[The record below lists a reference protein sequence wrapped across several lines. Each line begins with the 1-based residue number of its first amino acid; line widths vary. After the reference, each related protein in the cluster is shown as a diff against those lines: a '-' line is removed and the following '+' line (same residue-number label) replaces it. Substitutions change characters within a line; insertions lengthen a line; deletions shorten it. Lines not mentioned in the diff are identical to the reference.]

1 MGKDRSCWWTHQSSH
16 CRVCC
21 PSSGS
26 VCMVLMKLWLSVP
39 FCLHLTPCSRLA
51 SATLLPDL
59 GAFSVQ
65 LCGHRVPSWRVASQP
80 TPVALILPSFL
91 SSASGFSCSPW
102 GSLYVQVTTC
112 PSLLQDLFTGDCLH
126 LLGFLIM
133 LVFPISLCTCVC
145 VCVCVCVWLCAHAH
159 KVKAGISFG
168 LRHASTVPGTWHCP
182 SHGQVDGW
190 RDGWISESM
199 SADALWMELC
209 CLISYLILLCHG
221 AKWILIF
228 GIKAYF
234 ALNVVQLVMSF
245 LKRSPNHSAFTW

>member
-39 FCLHLTPCSRLA
+39 FCLHLTPCSHLA

-80 TPVALILPSFL
+80 APVTLILPSFL

-112 PSLLQDLFTGDCLH
+112 PSLLQDLFTGDRLH

-133 LVFPISLCTCVC
+133 LVFPVSLCTSVC
-145 VCVCVCVWLCAHAH
+145 VCVCVVVCTCTQRQGGDLFWFTACQCSAWHLALPV
-159 KVKAGISFG
+159 
-168 LRHASTVPGTWHCP
+168 TWT
-182 SHGQVDGW
+182 GG
-190 RDGWISESM
+190 
-199 SADALWMELC
+199 WME
-209 CLISYLILLCHG
+209 G
-221 AKWILIF
+221 W
-228 GIKAYF
+228 
-234 ALNVVQLVMSF
+234 MD
-245 LKRSPNHSAFTW
+245 